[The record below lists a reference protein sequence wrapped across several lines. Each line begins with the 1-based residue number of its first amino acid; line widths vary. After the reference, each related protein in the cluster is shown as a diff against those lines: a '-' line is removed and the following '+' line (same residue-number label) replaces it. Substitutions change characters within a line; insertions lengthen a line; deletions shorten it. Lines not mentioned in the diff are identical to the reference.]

1 MCEEDELAL
10 KNEIDI
16 LSQVDHPNV
25 VKMIE
30 IFDNEATIH
39 IVMELL
45 TGGEV
50 TKLPAI
56 RSNRRKRTLQRK
68 GGIRHHTPHHRLH

>member
-1 MCEEDELAL
+1 MHAKLYQSKSIIRKAMSEEEEMAL

-25 VKMIE
+25 VKLFE
-30 IFDNEATIH
+30 IFENENSIN
-39 IVMELL
+39 IIMEIL

-50 TKLPAI
+50 TI
-56 RSNRRKRTLQRK
+56 
-68 GGIRHHTPHHRLH
+68 

>member
-1 MCEEDELAL
+1 MGQEEELSL

-25 VKMIE
+25 VKMFE
-30 IFDNEATIH
+30 IYDTEATIH

-50 TKLPAI
+50 ILSICYSTEL
-56 RSNRRKRTLQRK
+56 
-68 GGIRHHTPHHRLH
+68 

>member
-1 MCEEDELAL
+1 MSEEEEMAL

-25 VKMIE
+25 VKLFE
-30 IFDNEATIH
+30 IFENESSIN
-39 IVMELL
+39 IIMEIL

-50 TKLPAI
+50 THVISSLI
-56 RSNRRKRTLQRK
+56 E
-68 GGIRHHTPHHRLH
+68 

>member
-1 MCEEDELAL
+1 MSEEEEMAL

-25 VKMIE
+25 VKLFE
-30 IFDNEATIH
+30 IFENETLIN
-39 IVMELL
+39 IIMEIL

-50 TKLPAI
+50 
-56 RSNRRKRTLQRK
+56 S
-68 GGIRHHTPHHRLH
+68 

>member
-1 MCEEDELAL
+1 MSEEEELSL

-25 VKMIE
+25 VKMFE
-30 IFDNEATIH
+30 IFDTDSTIY

-50 TKLPAI
+50 RCSLA
-56 RSNRRKRTLQRK
+56 L
-68 GGIRHHTPHHRLH
+68 